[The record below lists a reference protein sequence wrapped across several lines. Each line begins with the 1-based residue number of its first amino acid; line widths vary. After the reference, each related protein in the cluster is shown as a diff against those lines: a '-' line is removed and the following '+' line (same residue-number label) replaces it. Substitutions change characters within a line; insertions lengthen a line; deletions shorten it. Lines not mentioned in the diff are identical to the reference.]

1 MDRRLL
7 DYYNRELQHVREV
20 GAEFAREFPKIAGR
34 LSLEGFDCADPYVE
48 RLLEGFAFLA
58 ARVQLK
64 IDAEFPRFTQHLLET
79 IYPGYLAPVPSMAMV
94 RLEPDPSEGSLAAG
108 VVVPRGSAL
117 KSVIGKGEQTAC
129 EYRTAHAV
137 TLWPLEIKE
146 AEYFRFS
153 GAAAS
158 LGVPALPGVKA
169 GLRLRLRTTGGLRFD
184 QTALDRLVLHLRGAE
199 ELPMQLYEQL
209 LANAVALVARPVTLP
224 APWMEV
230 LDPGHVR
237 GMGFD
242 DDQAL
247 MPLGARSFSGH
258 RLLNEYFAFPA
269 RFMFVEL
276 AGLQRAVRRC
286 PDGELDLVVL
296 FNRSEP
302 ALESGVNASNFA
314 LFCSPAINLFPKRA
328 DRIDLSDRAY
338 EYHVV
343 PDRTQ
348 PLDYEVV
355 EVREVTGYG
364 AAGERE
370 RDFLPFYAASD
381 RTPERD
387 RGAYFSV
394 RRAPR
399 LLADEKSLSEARSNY
414 LGSEVFLS
422 LVDADEAPYRSGLRQ
437 LALETLCTNRDLPLL
452 MSLGGGRTDFTLP
465 TGAPVRSVRCLGA
478 PSRPRPPL
486 AEGGAAW
493 RLISHLSLNYLSLM
507 DADQQVGASALR
519 EILSLYADSGDS
531 ALRKQIEGLKS
542 VTARPVLRRVAS
554 GGPIAFGRGLQI
566 ETTLDEAAFRG
577 TGVFLLG
584 AVLDHFFAR
593 YVSINSFTETV
604 IRTLDRGEIARWPAR
619 TGQRPIL

>member
-34 LSLEGFDCADPYVE
+34 LGLEGFECADPYVE

-64 IDAEFPRFTQHLLET
+64 VDAEFPRFTQHLLET
-79 IYPGYLAPVPSMAMV
+79 IYPGYLSPIPSMAMV
-94 RLEPDPSEGSLAAG
+94 QFQPDPSEGSLAAG
-108 VVVPRGSAL
+108 VPVPRGSAL
-117 KSVIGKGEQTAC
+117 RSLLGKGEQTAC
-129 EYRTAHAV
+129 EYRTAHEV
-137 TLWPLEIKE
+137 TLWPVEIQE

-169 GLRLRLRTTGGLRFD
+169 GLRIRLKTTGGLRFN
-184 QTALDRLVLHLRGAE
+184 QIALDRLTLHLRGAE
-199 ELPMQLYEQL
+199 EVPMQLYEQM
-209 LANAVALVARPVTLP
+209 LANAVALVARPVKLP

-230 LDPGHVR
+230 LDPSHIREV
-237 GMGFD
+237 GFD

-247 MPLGARSFSGH
+247 LPPSTRSFSGH
-258 RLLNEYFAFPA
+258 RLLNEYFSFPA

-276 AGLQRAVRRC
+276 AGLGAAAARC
-286 PDGELDLVVL
+286 AEGEMDLIL
-296 FNRSEP
+296 LLGRSEP
-302 ALESGVNASNFA
+302 ALESAVSAANFA

-328 DRIDLSDRAY
+328 DRIDLSDRAH

-343 PDRTQ
+343 ADRTKA
-348 PLDYEVV
+348 LDFEVYEVTDV
-355 EVREVTGYG
+355 SGFGT
-364 AAGERE
+364 AGERE
-370 RDFLPFYAASD
+370 REFLPFYASSD

-399 LLADEKSLSEARSNY
+399 LHAEGGGGFEARSNY
-414 LGSEVFLS
+414 FGNELFLS
-422 LVDADEAPYRSGLRQ
+422 LVDANEAPYRSGLRQ
-437 LALETLCTNRDLPLL
+437 LGVGTLCTNRDLPLL
-452 MSLGGGRTDFTLP
+452 MSLGGGRTDFTMAS
-465 TGAPVRSVRCLGA
+465 GAPVKAVRCLGS
-478 PSRPRPPL
+478 PTRPRAPL

-507 DADQQVGASALR
+507 DSEQKVGAAALR
-519 EILSLYADSGDS
+519 ELLLLYADVADS
-531 ALRKQIEGLKS
+531 AVRKQIEGLKT
-542 VTARPVLRRVAS
+542 VTVKPVLRRITS
-554 GGPIAFGRGLQI
+554 GGPISFGRGLQV
-566 ETTLDEAAFRG
+566 EVTFDEAAFRG

-584 AVLDHFFAR
+584 AVLEPFFAR

-604 IRTLDRGEIARWPAR
+604 IRTLDRGETARWPAR